1 MSPDDK
7 ILCRQ
12 FEREM
17 SDAKEYVRRLN
28 IISINK
34 DKDKETDSNEQDK
47 DNINDRYEC
56 NQKFNLCQ
64 VHEILNHFFFILN

>member
-7 ILCRQ
+7 VLCRQ

-17 SDAKEYVRRLN
+17 ADAKEYVRRLN

-34 DKDKETDSNEQDK
+34 DKEKAESDSTEQDK
-47 DNINDRYEC
+47 DTLADRYEY

-64 VHEILNHFFFILN
+64 V